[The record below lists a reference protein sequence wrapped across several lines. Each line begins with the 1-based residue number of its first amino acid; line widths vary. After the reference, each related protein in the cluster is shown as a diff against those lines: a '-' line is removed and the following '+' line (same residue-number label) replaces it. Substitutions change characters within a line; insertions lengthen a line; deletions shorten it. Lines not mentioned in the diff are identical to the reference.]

1 MGRYLAFRVN
11 NLLPGKESGW
21 FHVLGVIEIS
31 DSVWFGLAPVFQFE
45 IWEAGRGVSCY
56 SSQDN
61 DQPQERKRKTWR
73 CDSADIERADADK
86 LFWEELDYQV
96 NMENA

>member
-1 MGRYLAFRVN
+1 MGRYLASRVN
-11 NLLPGKESGW
+11 ILLPGKESGW

-73 CDSADIERADADK
+73 CDYAGIELTDADMFF
-86 LFWEELDYQV
+86 LEVVDYQF